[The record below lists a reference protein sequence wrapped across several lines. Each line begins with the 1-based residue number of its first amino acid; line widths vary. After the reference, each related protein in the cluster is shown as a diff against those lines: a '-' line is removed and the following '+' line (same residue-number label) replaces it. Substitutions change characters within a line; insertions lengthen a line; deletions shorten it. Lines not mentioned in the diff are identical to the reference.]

1 MAVFVYTFCQPI
13 PKKSSRDYLSLPRAT
28 AGRLHPWYPCQLLDD
43 KGLAPC
49 RSGGAPSGA
58 CCLHR
63 FLYCAEWRR
72 DMRTLRDCCP
82 LFWLVVPDTR
92 TRASRTFCYVI
103 FTCLCI
109 VFLVCVCLLHVPC
122 ISVNGT
128 TQKGIVETVSPRF
141 VNHTAALFCYWATR
155 VHSCGLTM
163 YVNLYT
169 ATFLVA
175 CMWFLIVIILDRQVY
190 TAVGAAAALPLV
202 GMLPCG
208 F

>member
-82 LFWLVVPDTR
+82 LFWLVVPGTR
-92 TRASRTFCYVI
+92 TRASRTLFLSVMSCLYFLYVWASS
-103 FTCLCI
+103 TEYWY
-109 VFLVCVCLLHVPC
+109 VF
-122 ISVNGT
+122 
-128 TQKGIVETVSPRF
+128 F
-141 VNHTAALFCYWATR
+141 
-155 VHSCGLTM
+155 
-163 YVNLYT
+163 
-169 ATFLVA
+169 
-175 CMWFLIVIILDRQVY
+175 
-190 TAVGAAAALPLV
+190 LPLLKLACKRNNTRFETEET
-202 GMLPCG
+202 GRN
-208 F
+208 